1 MHKQK
6 IIKILQQIFAN
17 QNNATIHEYVGT
29 NGVLQHKKRQM

>member
-6 IIKILQQIFAN
+6 ITKILQQIFPN
-17 QNNATIHEYVGT
+17 QNNATIHEHVGT